1 MKFLFEPEPWDF
13 KNGLIT
19 YCAIRAQE
27 CDVGEMFFDYYD
39 SEVCKYSIEVIDKL
53 MEEGILTQEDKDNII
68 NDRFSSR
75 ADPGLLD
82 VADYIEQKYMRDDT
96 PVVLSKLSEMIYCK
110 VIQVYADIMSTI
122 IDERYLKV
130 YHLCFSYGYSEHEGD
145 NYYHCCWVDGAMND
159 FSDEYYHAKN
169 KNLLEEIG

>member
-39 SEVCKYSIEVIDKL
+39 SEICKYSIEVLDKL
-53 MEEGILTQEDKDNII
+53 IEERILTQEDKNSII

-75 ADPGLLD
+75 AYPGLLD
-82 VADYIEQKYMRDDT
+82 VSDYIEQKYMRNDT
-96 PVVLSKLSEMIYCK
+96 PETSSKLSELIFCK
-110 VIQVYADIMSTI
+110 VLQVYADIMSTV
-122 IDERYLKV
+122 IDDRYLEV

-145 NYYHCCWVDGAMND
+145 NYYQCCWVDGAMND

>member
-1 MKFLFEPEPWDF
+1 MKFLFEPEPYDF

-19 YCAIRAQE
+19 YCAMRAQE

-39 SEVCKYSIEVIDKL
+39 SETCKYSIEVLDKL
-53 MEEGILTQEDKDNII
+53 IGEGILTQEDKENII

-75 ADPGLLD
+75 KYPGLLD
-82 VADYIEQKYMRDDT
+82 VSYYIEEKYIRDDVT
-96 PVVLSKLSEMIYCK
+96 LETLSELSELISCK
-110 VIQVYADIMSTI
+110 VMQIYADIVNTVTNN
-122 IDERYLKV
+122 RYLEI

-159 FSDEYYHAKN
+159 FSDEYYRAKN
-169 KNLLEEIG
+169 KNLGVI